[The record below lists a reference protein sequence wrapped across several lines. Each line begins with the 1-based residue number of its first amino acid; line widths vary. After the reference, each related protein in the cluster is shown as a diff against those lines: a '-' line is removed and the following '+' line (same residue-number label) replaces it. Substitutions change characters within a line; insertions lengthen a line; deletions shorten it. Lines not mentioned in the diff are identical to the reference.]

1 MTTFLKNTF
10 SFLLIVTMV
19 VSIVGCSNSKKSEQ
33 TTEQATDKVVEANK
47 IFEKEFKYPIP
58 TSFQVTKLLEE
69 AGAAFVLAITNPVE
83 NVDRY
88 ETQRSKALNLGIYGA
103 DLSYASTYNKKVET
117 RKLLQASKQ
126 LIDGLEI
133 SNVFDQS
140 MADRIEMNIEEK
152 DSLVAIITQSFY
164 DTHQQLNKNGQDKLA
179 LLVVVGSWIEGL
191 YITSNLAISSNY
203 DKKIMDTVSS
213 QKIAAKRLAE
223 LCEKYKDD
231 SDVKSILPLI
241 RFMNLIY
248 DGVIEGAGITEGQ
261 LGDILVNVEST
272 RNEIVEG

>member
-10 SFLLIVTMV
+10 SFLLIVAMV
-19 VSIVGCSNSKKSEQ
+19 VSIVSCSNSKKSEES
-33 TTEQATDKVVEANK
+33 TAQATDKVVEANK

-58 TSFQVTKLLEE
+58 TSFQITQRLEE

-83 NVDRY
+83 NVDKY
-88 ETQRSKALNLGIYGA
+88 ETRRSKALNLGIYGA
-103 DLSYASTYNKKVET
+103 DLSYASTYNKKDET
-117 RKLLQASKQ
+117 RKLLQASKE

-152 DSLVAIITQSFY
+152 DSLIAIITQSFY
-164 DTHQQLNKNGQDKLA
+164 DTYQQLNENGQDKIA

-203 DKKIMDTVSS
+203 DKKIMDTVSD
-213 QKIAAKRLAE
+213 QKIAARRLAE

-248 DGVIEGAGITEGQ
+248 DGVIQGAGITEGQ
-261 LGDILVNVEST
+261 LGDILINVEST
-272 RNEIVEG
+272 RNEIVGG

>member
-1 MTTFLKNTF
+1 MTNFLKNTF

-19 VSIVGCSNSKKSEQ
+19 VSIVSCNSSKKSEES
-33 TTEQATDKVVEANK
+33 TAQATDKAEEANK
-47 IFEKEFKYPIP
+47 IFEKQFKYPIP
-58 TSFQVTKLLEE
+58 TSFQVAKLLEE

-83 NVDRY
+83 NVDKY
-88 ETQRSKALNLGIYGA
+88 ETQKSKALNLGIYGA
-103 DLSYASTYNKKVET
+103 DLSYASTYNKKDET
-117 RKLLQASKQ
+117 RKLLQASKE

-140 MADRIEMNIEEK
+140 MADRIEANIEDK
-152 DSLVAIITQSFY
+152 DSLIAIITQSFY
-164 DTHQQLNKNGQDKLA
+164 DTHQQLNENGQDKMA

-191 YITSNLAISSNY
+191 YISSNLAISSNY
-203 DKKIMDTVSS
+203 NEKIMNTVSG
-213 QKIAAKRLAE
+213 QKLTARKLAE

-248 DGVIEGAGITEGQ
+248 DGVIEGAGITQGQ
-261 LGDILVNVEST
+261 LGDILENVEST
-272 RNEIVEG
+272 RSEIVGG